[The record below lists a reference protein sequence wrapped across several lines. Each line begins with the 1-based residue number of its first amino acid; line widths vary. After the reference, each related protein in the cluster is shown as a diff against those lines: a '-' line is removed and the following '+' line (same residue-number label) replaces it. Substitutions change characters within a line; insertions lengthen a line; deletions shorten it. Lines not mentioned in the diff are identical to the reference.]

1 VAELYTLDS
10 NVYIHALR
18 DAAALARLKRFM
30 LRVGTRLRMSAVVAL
45 ELRAGART
53 AAQERAV
60 ETLLAPYA
68 LRERIMLPSFD
79 AFLQAGRVIAALAT
93 RERMAVAA
101 GSFTNDVI
109 LASAC
114 RESDVVLVTENLRDF
129 AAIQRHLRGFR
140 FDDPGKLLS

>member
-1 VAELYTLDS
+1 
-10 NVYIHALR
+10 
-18 DAAALARLKRFM
+18 
-30 LRVGTRLRMSAVVAL
+30 
-45 ELRAGART
+45 
-53 AAQERAV
+53 
-60 ETLLAPYA
+60 
-68 LRERIMLPSFD
+68 LPSFD

-93 RERMAVAA
+93 CERLAVAA